1 MKAATTVMEHT
12 SPGVRQGEVVE
23 PGIIY
28 ADGPG
33 DHPVSR
39 GYPSITLVGWA
50 SFGMMART
58 MTDENAKAV
67 VRSFVEE
74 ALQESRRDDAI
85 IDRVYQIPDRHLY
98 VAVVVVEGN
107 KFRVNF
113 PFEELTRKPD
123 KSRQQARL
131 FVKDGL
137 PKRTR

>member
-1 MKAATTVMEHT
+1 
-12 SPGVRQGEVVE
+12 
-23 PGIIY
+23 
-28 ADGPG
+28 
-33 DHPVSR
+33 
-39 GYPSITLVGWA
+39 
-50 SFGMMART
+50 MMART